1 MSFATPS
8 SVDTRSSLDT
18 TSLQSPADPDIARLH
33 ERIDDLARERDQL
46 LVIVD
51 LQQEMG
57 SSLQVAEVLQRIARR
72 LGELFGLDRSSI
84 YLAGEE
90 NREVRLVATY
100 EDPTLSNLVVDLDRY
115 PELALAFTSGQTVF
129 IPDVQTDARL
139 AGMRSALD
147 LRSVRSIVV
156 VPIQWR
162 TAVIG
167 AIVVRTERGGNPF
180 SDRDI
185 RFCEIIASLAAR
197 ALRNAHRFER
207 VQRAENAE
215 AARRR
220 RLELERI
227 AFVAF
232 VRRLVSRYARSDDQL
247 WAETL
252 LPGESDEELERL
264 VSVAMQVIAEEAKG

>member
-1 MSFATPS
+1 MSLATPS
-8 SVDTRSSLDT
+8 SLDT
-18 TSLQSPADPDIARLH
+18 SALHVPAATDRSQLHARL
-33 ERIDDLARERDQL
+33 DALTRERDQL

-51 LQQEMG
+51 LQQELG

-84 YLAGEE
+84 YLAGEGR
-90 NREVRLVATY
+90 REARLVATY
-100 EDPTLSNLVVDLDRY
+100 EDPSLSHLVVDLDRY
-115 PELALAFTSGQTVF
+115 PELAHAFASGQTVF
-129 IPDVQTDARL
+129 IPDVHTDQRL
-139 AGMRSALD
+139 AAVRDTLE

-156 VPIQWR
+156 VPIRWR

-167 AIVVRTERGGNPF
+167 AIVLRTERGRTPF
-180 SDRDI
+180 SDEDI
-185 RFCEIIASLAAR
+185 RFCEVIASLAAR

-207 VQRAENAE
+207 VQRTNDVE

-232 VRRLVSRYARSDDQL
+232 IRRLLDRYAHGDDQL

-252 LPGESDEELERL
+252 LPRDSDEELERL
-264 VSVAMQVIAEEAKG
+264 VSVAMQVISEEAKG